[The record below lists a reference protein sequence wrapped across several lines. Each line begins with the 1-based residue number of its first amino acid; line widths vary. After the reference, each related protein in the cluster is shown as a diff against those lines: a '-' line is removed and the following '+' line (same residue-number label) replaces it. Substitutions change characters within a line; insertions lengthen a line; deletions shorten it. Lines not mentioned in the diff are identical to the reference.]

1 MSKLERLVIYLALI
15 GQVLL
20 IAISAEN
27 HSNPV
32 AAIPNIVKT
41 LLPIVLLLSFSTV
54 IIVIRDLYK
63 REFENSNS
71 KLTWLIV
78 VSITGGI
85 GLLIYIFKFGNKSRD
100 LTKKPYKLINY
111 APRRPRPE

>member
-100 LTKKPYKLINY
+100 LTKKAIQIN
-111 APRRPRPE
+111 